1 MTDPAQIIKS
11 DCVSEQLTDGQSDY
25 LLIKTFGV
33 GRVGFSVLGLVVI
46 GKGNVISVGEDVV
59 TGVVGDADII
69 EVVT

>member
-33 GRVGFSVLGLVVI
+33 GRVGLSVLGLVVI